1 MKVLR
6 FLFRSFF
13 LTAHIGV
20 VILFLL
26 SAVSDRIS
34 PASFPLFAYLGLGF
48 PVFCFLNVAFT
59 FYWLFIHEWRFIW
72 IGLLAFVL
80 CWGQVKLYFP
90 VHAPV
95 EEIPQERTIKLLT
108 YNIMSFAY
116 KEHTDEH
123 PNPVIEYIAQSDADI
138 VCLQEYAEDTHANY
152 LTKRKIYR
160 ALKMYPYRSIIYL
173 GKTGRLRSGIAVFS
187 KFPIEKSR
195 RIKYDSEFNG
205 SSLHIV
211 RLPEDKKLLLVNN
224 HLESFKLTTED
235 RTRYAAFLKGTASDN
250 LEFLKGSLQQKLGT
264 AFKIRAA
271 QAQKVAEVVRE
282 TESDYVVV
290 CGDFN
295 DTPISYAHHTLQQGL
310 VDAFSES
317 GCGMGISYNQN
328 CFWFRIDHILHSS
341 NMKSLN
347 CTVDDIDYSDHY
359 PIWCYLQLE

>member
-1 MKVLR
+1 MR

-26 SAVSDRIS
+26 SAVSDRVS
-34 PASFPLFAYLGLGF
+34 PASCPLFAYLGLGF
-48 PVFCFLNVAFT
+48 PIFCLLNIALT
-59 FYWLFIHEWRFIW
+59 LYWFFIHEWRFIW

-80 CWGQVKLYFP
+80 GWGQVKLYFP

-95 EEIPQERTIKLLT
+95 EKIPQEHTIKLLT

-116 KEHTDEH
+116 KEHTNAH
-123 PNPVIEYIAQSDADI
+123 PNPVIEYIAQSGADI
-138 VCLQEYAEDTHANY
+138 VCLQEYAEDTHAHY

-173 GKTGRLRSGIAVFS
+173 HKTNRLRSGIAVFS
-187 KFPIEKSR
+187 KFPIEKSQ
-195 RIKYDSEFNG
+195 RIPYDSEFNG
-205 SSLHIV
+205 SSMHVI
-211 RLPEDKKLLLVNN
+211 RLNNDQKLLLVNN

-235 RTRYAAFLKGTASDN
+235 RTRYASFLKGAGTEN
-250 LEFLKGSLQQKLGT
+250 LDALKGSLQQKLGT
-264 AFKIRAA
+264 AFKIRAT
-271 QAQKVAEVVRE
+271 QAEKVAEAVQKAKSE
-282 TESDYVVV
+282 YVVV

-295 DTPISYAHHTLQQGL
+295 DTPISYAHRTLQQGL

-328 CFWFRIDHILHSS
+328 GFWFRIDHILHST

-359 PIWCYLQLE
+359 PVWCYLQLE